1 MTKMRRFPVDPQDA
15 DVAELDDVEAPPRKR
30 PADKRWKR
38 PHADKTRPGSGAPEQ
53 ES

>member
-1 MTKMRRFPVDPQDA
+1 MTKMRRFPA
-15 DVAELDDVEAPPRKR
+15 DLTEAEQLEQADVEAPPRKR